1 MNPASTGTA
10 LVLESANSIVAI
22 KSCNGVIVPID
33 FDYFSRRNVYL
44 PSAHYGHYVIHK
56 KKDT

>member
-1 MNPASTGTA
+1 MRHAFYTFRINRTDRT
-10 LVLESANSIVAI
+10 IVAI